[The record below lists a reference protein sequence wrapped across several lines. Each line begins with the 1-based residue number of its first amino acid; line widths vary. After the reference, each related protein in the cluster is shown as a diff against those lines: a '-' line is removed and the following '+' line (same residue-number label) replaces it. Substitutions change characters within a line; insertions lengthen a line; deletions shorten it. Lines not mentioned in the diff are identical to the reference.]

1 MGMDFLLFINQTGKS
16 LEVGSN
22 FSFYCYKREKT
33 VLLLNGTRP
42 KNQKLIILK
51 NKI

>member
-22 FSFYCYKREKT
+22 FSFYCNKREKT
-33 VLLLNGTRP
+33 VLLMVHDQKI
-42 KNQKLIILK
+42 KN
-51 NKI
+51 